1 MAEQI
6 TELWGEYLE
15 SGGEP
20 LPLLKALIDEAWQE
34 LTADDTEELRRFLG
48 YGG

>member
-1 MAEQI
+1 MREQI

-20 LPLLKALIDEAWQE
+20 LPLLKVLIDESWE
-34 LTADDTEELRRFLG
+34 RLTGDDTAELQRFLS
-48 YGG
+48 Y

>member
-1 MAEQI
+1 MTKQI

-20 LPLLKALIDEAWQE
+20 LSLLKVLIDESWEQ
-34 LTADDTEELRRFLG
+34 LTGDDTAELQRFLS
-48 YGG
+48 Y